1 MAQGG
6 RSRAHRTS
14 AARKEAHLAEN
25 GVVRTTSDLLAV
37 KLSQATNASVD
48 PGEENATVKHSGAV
62 AEVSPPEAQDGTVKR
77 SAADADMARGD
88 ALASPPE
95 DLDGSWREGLEQL
108 RKRRR
113 TTPKDPTTAATGPLR
128 DQIRAVEQL
137 LQDVQTAVERQEWAA
152 VVSPNPWP
160 DLKHMAKVVK
170 QLSEPEACELLRA
183 CALQYEA
190 EPQWR
195 TPCSSWII
203 LVLQHRSCT
212 LAGRPQLRLALQP
225 LLERLTRQLP
235 PTHREGEVISC
246 VARWRAVAELA
257 KARRESSQASTSAS
271 APETAMPE
279 PHLRRDSDA

>member
-14 AARKEAHLAEN
+14 AARKESHLAEN

-37 KLSQATNASVD
+37 KLSQATTAAVD
-48 PGEENATVKHSGAV
+48 PGEEDATVKHSV
-62 AEVSPPEAQDGTVKR
+62 AEAQDGTV
-77 SAADADMARGD
+77 DADVARGD

-95 DLDGSWREGLEQL
+95 DIDGSWRQGLEQL

-113 TTPKDPTTAATGPLR
+113 TTPPKDPTTEATGQLR

-152 VVSPNPWP
+152 IVSPKPWP
-160 DLKHMAKVVK
+160 DVKHMAKVVK

-203 LVLQHRSCT
+203 LVLQHRSCN

-225 LLERLTRQLP
+225 LLERLARQLP
-235 PTHREGEVISC
+235 PPHREGEVISC

-257 KARRESSQASTSAS
+257 KARRESSQASTSVS
-271 APETAMPE
+271 E